1 MVTGQLR
8 TSPPQGM
15 LAVLEGGAGGASWGV
30 WWACCLEEE
39 GVMVGKVRTEF
50 VSRTTG
56 RGGGVHGHPPTGAGV
71 GVGVGCMGRQGRGM
85 LAVEEGGAGG
95 MLRDVLWPCCTAW
108 PHDGRPARPG
118 SLLGAV

>member
-1 MVTGQLR
+1 
-8 TSPPQGM
+8 
-15 LAVLEGGAGGASWGV
+15 
-30 WWACCLEEE
+30 
-39 GVMVGKVRTEF
+39 
-50 VSRTTG
+50 
-56 RGGGVHGHPPTGAGV
+56 VHGHTRAGAGV

-118 SLLGAV
+118 SLLCAVCGGDWARHNDAGVTKAHSRYSVVSGMLSGQHQVHGC